1 MDLKKGF
8 DRTLDDQVLVAKIQ
22 QKLGQ
27 ERAIQNQVI
36 IQQCLQMRAHLTKKA
51 YADLMYIFGCGYASP
66 KSDQSEGQV
75 QEVDK
80 DFEVAKK
87 TFAEDVMPAL
97 SENMG
102 NVCRQLRLVL

>member
-1 MDLKKGF
+1 
-8 DRTLDDQVLVAKIQ
+8 
-22 QKLGQ
+22 
-27 ERAIQNQVI
+27 
-36 IQQCLQMRAHLTKKA
+36 MRAHLTKKA

-66 KSDQSEGQV
+66 KTDQSEGKV

-102 NVCRQLRLVL
+102 NVCR